1 MDTILGLLDYSNKR
15 AFTARLLSEQV
26 GKDGITVNAIH
37 PGYTW
42 TPRLETALARWAEL
56 DGRPLEEVT
65 ALRLKEIPIGRFI
78 QPEDLANLVLF
89 LCSDAASAITGQAI
103 AVDGGSGRSIPY

>member
-1 MDTILGLLDYSNKR
+1 VTN
-15 AFTARLLSEQV
+15 FTKHLSEQV
-26 GKDGITVNAIH
+26 GKDGITVNTIH

-42 TPRLETALARWAEL
+42 TPRLEAMLARWAEL
-56 DGRPLEEVT
+56 DGRPLEEVK